1 MSFGETLALGAIAGL
16 TIFIG
21 LPLGRVKRVDDRM
34 RVCLAMFSVGILA
47 FIFMDVTKHG
57 EAILETGVAHFKAN
71 TASFG
76 HVLGLFALLA
86 VGFTLGTAGISAVER
101 RLRPRRTAA
110 PALAG
115 GEVTALL
122 GAEELAR
129 TQEGAEERRVRAL
142 QTGMVIA
149 TAIGL
154 HNFAEGLAIGVSA
167 KAGAIALATVLI
179 IGFGLHNATEG
190 FGIVGPLGGER
201 PSWGWLGRAGLLAGG
216 PTFLG
221 TVVGYQVHSSPLELL
236 FYALAGGAVLYV
248 IGEVWTGMRRYGH
261 HTLGLYLIATGFLVG
276 VATDLI
282 VSYGGG

>member
-1 MSFGETLALGAIAGL
+1 MSFGETVSLGAIAGL
-16 TIFIG
+16 TIFLG
-21 LPLGRVKRVDDRM
+21 LPLGRVKGVDDRT

-57 EAILETGVAHFKAN
+57 EGILETAVTHYKAH

-86 VGFTLGTAGISAVER
+86 TGFTLGTAGISAVER
-101 RLRPRRTAA
+101 KLRSRRVAA

-115 GEVTALL
+115 GDVAAVLGTDEVVRSREA
-122 GAEELAR
+122 
-129 TQEGAEERRVRAL
+129 AEERRVRAL

-149 TAIGL
+149 MAIGL

-167 KAGAIALATVLI
+167 KAGAVGLATVLI

-201 PSWGWLGRAGLLAGG
+201 PSWKWLGLAGLIGG
-216 PTFLG
+216 APTFLG
-221 TVVGYQVHSSPLELL
+221 TIVGYQVNSSPLELL

-248 IGEVWTGMRRYGH
+248 IGEIWTGMRRYGH
-261 HTLGLYLIATGFLVG
+261 HTLGLYLIAAGFLAG